1 MIIMKA
7 CSSRQYRS
15 WIAKATE
22 SFLISRPFGSK
33 LWKNRTFFWNDM
45 LFPQEMKWIKRW
57 IFIKTKFW
65 LLIRSAITFLYF
77 LRSMVVI
84 PVSAGFIKMISWST
98 ISRMRSC
105 NDVFCSTKN
114 IKFFHEYG
122 HVPNKGLQNRMS
134 CHCTT
139 LSSVAVRRYQQKN
152 CQSIWAH
159 NQRTTIMKK
168 MSLQKFDF
176 IVLSSR
182 GTWAQVWQFTF

>member
-1 MIIMKA
+1 
-7 CSSRQYRS
+7 
-15 WIAKATE
+15 
-22 SFLISRPFGSK
+22 
-33 LWKNRTFFWNDM
+33 
-45 LFPQEMKWIKRW
+45 MKWIKRW

-65 LLIRSAITFLYF
+65 LLIRPAITFLYF

-98 ISRMRSC
+98 IPRIRSC

-139 LSSVAVRRYQQKN
+139 LSSVAVRGYQKN

-159 NQRTTIMKK
+159 NQQIKQRQWKRAVYKNWILLFFRLGVPERK
-168 MSLQKFDF
+168 SDNY
-176 IVLSSR
+176 LS
-182 GTWAQVWQFTF
+182 

>member
-1 MIIMKA
+1 
-7 CSSRQYRS
+7 
-15 WIAKATE
+15 
-22 SFLISRPFGSK
+22 
-33 LWKNRTFFWNDM
+33 
-45 LFPQEMKWIKRW
+45 MKWIKRW

-65 LLIRSAITFLYF
+65 LLIRPTITFLYF

-98 ISRMRSC
+98 IPRIQSC

-139 LSSVAVRRYQQKN
+139 LSSVAVRGYQKN

-159 NQRTTIMKK
+159 NQQIMKK
-168 MSLQKFDF
+168 SCLQKFGF
-176 IVLSSR
+176 YCVFVSGYLSANLTITFLKIWRYFWTYVLVM
-182 GTWAQVWQFTF
+182 TN

>member
-1 MIIMKA
+1 
-7 CSSRQYRS
+7 
-15 WIAKATE
+15 
-22 SFLISRPFGSK
+22 
-33 LWKNRTFFWNDM
+33 
-45 LFPQEMKWIKRW
+45 MKWIKRW

-65 LLIRSAITFLYF
+65 LLIRPAITFLYF

-98 ISRMRSC
+98 ISRIRSC

-139 LSSVAVRRYQQKN
+139 LSSVAVRGYQKN
-152 CQSIWAH
+152 CQSIWVH
-159 NQRTTIMKK
+159 NQQIKQPKWKRAVYKNLILLFYRLGVPERK
-168 MSLQKFDF
+168 SDNY
-176 IVLSSR
+176 LS
-182 GTWAQVWQFTF
+182 

>member
-1 MIIMKA
+1 
-7 CSSRQYRS
+7 
-15 WIAKATE
+15 
-22 SFLISRPFGSK
+22 
-33 LWKNRTFFWNDM
+33 
-45 LFPQEMKWIKRW
+45 MKWIKRW

-65 LLIRSAITFLYF
+65 LLIRPAITFLYF

-98 ISRMRSC
+98 IPRIRSC

-139 LSSVAVRRYQQKN
+139 LSSVAVRRYPKN

-159 NQRTTIMKK
+159 NQQIMKK
-168 MSLQKFDF
+168 SCLQKLDF

-182 GTWAQVWQFTF
+182 GTWPQIWRLPFLKYDAISEHTY